1 MIKHALLVMMLGSA
15 AALAQPADP
24 PKPPDAPP
32 QADPAKP
39 GDASPSGDAKAEAK
53 KHYEAGLTH
62 YNLGEFDAA
71 ITEFRTAYG
80 LSQAPG
86 LLFNIAQ
93 SFRLKKDFEQAAY
106 FYKTY
111 LRLKPDAPNRAD
123 VEQKIQE
130 MEKSIADQKA
140 AATAPPTGAMAP
152 EGDKAH
158 ATPPPTG
165 GNDNKAG
172 QPTININLPTQ
183 GVKSEPVDHSGDQTL
198 QTAGIATGGA
208 GAALLL
214 TGLIFGHLASNNE
227 KALNGLNNG
236 GTWSQANQD
245 KYDSGKRDNT
255 IAVICFIAGGAAVAT
270 GAGLWG
276 LGYMR
281 EHKASVAVVPTKSGA
296 AFAAAWS
303 F

>member
-1 MIKHALLVMMLGSA
+1 MKQLALLVMMLGSSSV
-15 AALAQPADP
+15 LAQPADP
-24 PKPPDAPP
+24 PKPPDDAG
-32 QADPAKP
+32 KP
-39 GDASPSGDAKAEAK
+39 GDPAPSGDAKAEAK

-62 YNLGEFDAA
+62 YNLGEWDAA

-93 SFRLKKDFEQAAY
+93 SFRLKKDFEQASY

-123 VEQKIQE
+123 VEQRIAE
-130 MEKSIADQKA
+130 MEKSIAEAHA
-140 AATAPPTGAMAP
+140 AATAPPVGTVGP
-152 EGDKAH
+152 DGGKSQG
-158 ATPPPTG
+158 TQPTNG
-165 GNDNKAG
+165 GNDNKGA
-172 QPTININLPTQ
+172 QPTININMPAQ
-183 GVKSEPVDHSGDQTL
+183 GVKSEPVDHSGDESL

-214 TGLIFGHLASNNE
+214 TGLVFGHLASNNE

-236 GTWSQANQD
+236 GMWTQARQD
-245 KYDSGKRDNT
+245 QYDAGKRDNT
-255 IAVICFIAGGAAVAT
+255 IAIICFVAGGAAVAT
-270 GAGLWG
+270 GATLWG

-281 EHKASVAVVPTKSGA
+281 EHQTSVAVVPTKSGA
-296 AFAAAWS
+296 AFAAS
-303 F
+303 FSF